1 MEIGHRRGWAAAG
14 VGEVSF
20 ASDPAGR
27 DREAAG
33 GGRSGSVGDPCLG
46 GKRASFGAKHLPG
59 ERAAL
64 GPVPWHGAHVL
75 LLGRQRGAQHSKRGR
90 RSGAEQLS
98 ITSPSGSFIFW
109 LTSAS
114 FLPFLIFITVSS
126 HLSCVWPRC
135 QLSVGTA
142 SPAGSA
148 KPGQAASTKSV
159 LLCYLCSWRS
169 AKSTAGVHPH
179 SRHPLDSATT

>member
-14 VGEVSF
+14 VSF

-33 GGRSGSVGDPCLG
+33 GGRSGSAGDPCLG

-90 RSGAEQLS
+90 HYGAEQLS

-126 HLSCVWPRC
+126 HLSCVWPGC

-142 SPAGSA
+142 SPAARSRA
-148 KPGQAASTKSV
+148 RLACWLLPAAPNP
-159 LLCYLCSWRS
+159 CCC
-169 AKSTAGVHPH
+169 
-179 SRHPLDSATT
+179 ATTAAGT